1 MGRMFSGRITVVLAV
16 GALIATLAGAGYAV
30 AAGGGTIHACANK
43 HGGAL
48 SVASHCTHGQRSLS
62 WSIRGPQGPQGAQ
75 GAQGAQGQQGAQG
88 PQGAQGAQGAQGIPG
103 TAKAYGYVYAD
114 GTLDTVLSSS
124 NVTAVSKPAT
134 GIYCVTVSGVSSSTD
149 EALAIPNW
157 SSDGTVGNAIVHVEL
172 NTSAC
177 PAGQFGFITSL
188 VTVSGGVLS
197 NVEANEPFFFI
208 IP

>member
-62 WSIRGPQGPQGAQ
+62 WSIRGPQGPQGTQ
-75 GAQGAQGQQGAQG
+75 GTQGAQG
-88 PQGAQGAQGAQGIPG
+88 PQGPQGAQGTQGVQGLQGVPG
-103 TAKAYGYVYAD
+103 TAKAYGYVTSA
-114 GTLDTVLSSS
+114 GTLNTAVSSS
-124 NVTAVSKPAT
+124 NVSAVSNPVT
-134 GIYCVTVSGVSSSTD
+134 GVYCLTVSGVSSTT
-149 EALAIPNW
+149 EYALAIPNY
-157 SSDGTVGNAIVHVEL
+157 SADSTVGNRIVHVEL
-172 NTSAC
+172 DTGAC
-177 PAGQFGFITSL
+177 PTGQFGFRTSD
-188 VTVSGGVLS
+188 VTVVSGALS
-197 NVEANEPFFFI
+197 NVETNEPFFFI